1 MFSLKLS
8 DDLELQ
14 LLEDRHSED
23 LFDLVDQNRPLLR
36 QWLPWVD
43 TNVTVG
49 DTRNFIKN
57 ALDHFANDAG
67 LVAGIWYQNRII
79 GVIGFNSIDWQ
90 NRIAHIGY
98 WLDAAHQGN
107 GFVTRACRALID
119 YAFDELELNRI
130 EIHCAVGNSK
140 SRAVP
145 ERLGF
150 SQEGLVR
157 HAEWLYDRF
166 VDHAIYGIL
175 ASDWNQY
182 RER

>member
-8 DDLELQ
+8 DDLELR
-14 LLEDRHSED
+14 LLEERHSED
-23 LFDLVDQNRPLLR
+23 LFDLVDRNRPLLR
-36 QWLPWVD
+36 EWLPWVD
-43 TNVTVG
+43 TNLTIG
-49 DTRNFIKN
+49 DTRNFIKGT
-57 ALDHFANDAG
+57 LDQFANNAG
-67 LVAGIWYQNRII
+67 LHAGIWYQNRIV

-98 WLDAAHQGN
+98 WLDAGHQGN
-107 GFVTRACRALID
+107 GFVTRSCRALID

-130 EIHCAVGNSK
+130 EIHCAVGNLK

-145 ERLGF
+145 ERLRF

-157 HAEWLYDRF
+157 HAEWLYDQF
-166 VDHAIYGIL
+166 VDHAIYGML
-175 ASDWNQY
+175 ARDWDHY